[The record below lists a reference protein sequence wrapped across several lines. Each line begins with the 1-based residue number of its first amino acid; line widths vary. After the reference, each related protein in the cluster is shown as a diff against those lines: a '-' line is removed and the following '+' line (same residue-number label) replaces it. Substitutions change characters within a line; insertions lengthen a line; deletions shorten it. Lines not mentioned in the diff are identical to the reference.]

1 MGEATGIGTARV
13 SSTRVSSTSVSST
26 SVSSASV
33 ASAGVTPAGIATT
46 SIGSSVSEDPTGR
59 GAPAASRPAGVGAAR
74 RPVALLVATAAA
86 LIALDV
92 ITKHLAVAKL
102 SGRNPVEVI
111 PGVLDLELT
120 RNSGA
125 AFSIAGGSTVV
136 LSLVALLVIGVVVFT
151 ARRLRSTGW
160 AVVLGALLGGAI
172 GNLIDRIFRAPG
184 PLRGHVVDFVHLH
197 HWPIFNV
204 ADSAIVCGGVLAV
217 LLSLRGV
224 GLDGSHHTDTPDGA
238 RRDGA
243 TPEHSERSEHSEQQ
257 APRG

>member
-1 MGEATGIGTARV
+1 MGEATGIGT
-13 SSTRVSSTSVSST
+13 TR
-26 SVSSASV
+26 VSSASV
-33 ASAGVTPAGIATT
+33 ASASVASASVAPAGIATT

-59 GAPAASRPAGVGAAR
+59 GAPTPAASRPAGVGAAR

-243 TPEHSERSEHSEQQ
+243 TPEHAERSEHSEQQ